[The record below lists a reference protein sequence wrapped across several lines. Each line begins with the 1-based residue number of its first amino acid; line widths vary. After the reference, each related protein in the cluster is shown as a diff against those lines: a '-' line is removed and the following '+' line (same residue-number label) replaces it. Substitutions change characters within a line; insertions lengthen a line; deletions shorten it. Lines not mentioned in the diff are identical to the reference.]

1 MSDTKETFVN
11 RKDDL
16 EFKINSALT
25 AEECAKLGVSNGV
38 KLSTPLNIASG
49 DGLLQIYDRN
59 GNAKAKPEQ
68 IYVDSYYTEYHKPR
82 IVMEQKLMDRDSI
95 ISLFAHYRHEALNK
109 EFYVQGIGRNLI
121 EGRADLT
128 LKEIADD

>member
-1 MSDTKETFVN
+1 MSDTKESFVN
-11 RKDDL
+11 KKDDL

-25 AEECAKLGVSNGV
+25 ATECAQLGVSNTV
-38 KLSTPLNIASG
+38 KLSTPLNIATG
-49 DGLLQIYDRN
+49 DGVLEVYDRN
-59 GNAKAKPEQ
+59 NNVKAKPEQ

-82 IVMEQKLMDRDSI
+82 IIMAQKLRDTDDVV
-95 ISLFAHYRHEALNK
+95 SLFNHYRHEALGK

-128 LKEIADD
+128 LKEIGT